1 MRTNVKN
8 CDWKQNLKKFNINLT
23 RSEMIKLN
31 KFMSKNPNYYMV
43 KKILGESKFSQ
54 FKYLLAAFNP
64 VINYDE
70 LMFKQIL
77 TDCLNNTPWVIFRL
91 VKL

>member
-1 MRTNVKN
+1 MRTSVKN

-23 RSEMIKLN
+23 RSEMTKLN

-43 KKILGESKFSQ
+43 KKILGESKFNL
-54 FKYLLAAFNP
+54 FKSLLSSFYP

-77 TDCLNNTPWVIFRL
+77 TDVLNNTPWVLFRL
-91 VKL
+91 CRL